1 MITACRPVM
10 RFVCSSQCV
19 IVIIVPV
26 LLLLLLMMMMM
37 IVEVLVPIGVALLD
51 GTCTSRVRS
60 ILIVVP
66 LLLAKVVSATGFV
79 MGV

>member
-1 MITACRPVM
+1 M

-19 IVIIVPV
+19 IVIIVPLLL
-26 LLLLLLMMMMM
+26 LLLLLLMLMM
-37 IVEVLVPIGVALLD
+37 IVEVLVPIGVALLG
-51 GTCTSRVRS
+51 GTCTTRVRS

-79 MGV
+79 MRV